1 MESGAEAIAGA
12 GGKLVVVSGRSGSGK
27 STALHVLEDAGFY
40 CIDNLPAFLLPQ
52 LLAPGEGRTA
62 LTRTAVSIDA
72 RNMPRA
78 IWRFDA
84 ILSELPPG
92 LEVEVLYLD
101 ADDATLIKR
110 FSETRRKHPLS
121 SAGMPLAEAL
131 DAERM
136 LLSPIAAKASRV
148 IDTRAMSLHDLR
160 DLVMKTVAALP
171 GSGMAVLLQSFGFKQ
186 GVPLDADLVF
196 DLRSLPNP
204 HWVPQ
209 LRALTGRDAGVA
221 SFLSESTEV
230 AEMLDDIERFLRRW
244 LPRFAS
250 SNRSYTSVALGCTGG
265 RHRSV
270 YIAEQLH
277 ARLLPVFPGA
287 QLRHRELG
295 PEARP

>member
-1 MESGAEAIAGA
+1 MASVAEAPGGA
-12 GGKLVVVSGRSGSGK
+12 SGKLVVVSGRSGSGK

-52 LLAPGEGRTA
+52 LFTPGEGRAA
-62 LTRTAVSIDA
+62 LVRTAVSIDA

-84 ILSELPPG
+84 ILAELPPG

-121 SAGMPLAEAL
+121 SAGMPLSEAL
-131 DAERM
+131 EAERV
-136 LLSPIAAKASRV
+136 LLSPIAARASRV

-209 LRALTGRDAGVA
+209 LREQTGRDAGVA
-221 SFLSESTEV
+221 EFLAESTDV
-230 AEMLDDIERFLRRW
+230 SEMLDDIERFLRRW

-250 SNRSYTSVALGCTGG
+250 SNRSYASVALGCTGG

-270 YIAEQLH
+270 YVAEQLH
-277 ARLLPVFPGA
+277 ARLLRAFPGA

-295 PEARP
+295 TEGRP